1 MMGCREKYKG
11 KFFNMHEIW
20 EGKLHFMYGKNTAT
34 QKICKFLIMK
44 LMSVVLCFGDCL
56 LINDANKLK
65 QSHGK
70 KESLIHV

>member
-1 MMGCREKYKG
+1 
-11 KFFNMHEIW
+11 MHEIW
-20 EGKLHFMYGKNTAT
+20 EGKLHFMCIYGKNTYIAT